1 MDRFIG
7 YTVATDNIA
16 KFDLK
21 SNMDRFIA
29 TAPYMSEEL
38 AWDLKSNMDR
48 FIVLEVNKVVG
59 TNRI

>member
-7 YTVATDNIA
+7 LSNSDLLIPDGY
-16 KFDLK
+16 LK

-29 TAPYMSEEL
+29 SSRAL
-38 AWDLKSNMDR
+38 ARQICPDLKSNMDR